1 MEQTIVE
8 LIGEISKIAT
18 KITMGT
24 KHDVFLNIR
33 GHVQSI
39 DIEFYK
45 NGWESY
51 KDATFKEDVTFD
63 PQDDLKESIKKIRGV
78 LDTLRKLYKN
88 GKVNKSNFDYEEE
101 VIKHYKFK

>member
-1 MEQTIVE
+1 MEQTIIE

-18 KITMGT
+18 KIIMET
-24 KHDVFLNIR
+24 KHEVFISIR

-39 DIEFYK
+39 EIEFYK
-45 NGWESY
+45 NGWESH
-51 KDATFKEDVTFD
+51 KDATFSDVISFD
-63 PQDDLKESIKKIRGV
+63 SYYNLQVTIKRLRGV

-88 GKVNKSNFDYEEE
+88 GQVNKSDFDYEEE